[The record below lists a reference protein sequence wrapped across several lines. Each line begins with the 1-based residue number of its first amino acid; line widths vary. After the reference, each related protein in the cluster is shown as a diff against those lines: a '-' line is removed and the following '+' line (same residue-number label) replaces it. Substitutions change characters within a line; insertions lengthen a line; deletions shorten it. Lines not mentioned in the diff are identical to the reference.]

1 MNKLLIL
8 KVIAR
13 PIVRQGIVSV
23 YAKSLEGYGRLAEKI
38 LEGEEAMKNTYPQL
52 SIILNELEVSYE
64 LLTAQIKKQNITFES
79 LVEELFP
86 GLQREVENFDAILKY
101 VKGRI
106 KNEERLKSE

>member
-23 YAKSLEGYGRLAEKI
+23 YSRSLEGYGQLAEKI
-38 LEGEEAMKNTYPQL
+38 LEGEEAMKKAYPQL
-52 SIILNELEVSYE
+52 QIILNELEVSYE
-64 LLTAQIKKQNITFES
+64 LLTAQIKKHDITLES

-86 GLQREVENFDAILKY
+86 GLQREIQNFDNIVTY
-101 VKGRI
+101 VKRRI
-106 KNEERLKSE
+106 ANEYKIKGE